1 MKGDFSRLTYDQEK
15 RFSRVFM
22 QQGRVQL
29 DADWNEQAS
38 IFVESL
44 RSLTADVIGPHGGMT
59 ATSFQIEA
67 GETGFHIKKGRYY
80 VQGIGCANAIDQ
92 PYDKQAHYP
101 APELLTEGKYLVYLD
116 VWERHVTATEDDS
129 IREVA
134 LGGADTSSRGQIVWQ
149 VKTLLLDGNASGEVE
164 SRLEDLQRIEKG
176 EALWPRNPQRVREKR
191 KTFVEYAQQL
201 LEEQLQTKGCV
212 TLRASVG
219 GNHTETTPQYQG
231 GENQLYRVEIHQ
243 GATAVSGKA
252 TFKWSRENGSVTFPI
267 QSATCSKHNNKE
279 LLVTLKYFGSDSRGG
294 LNIDDWVEIV
304 DESDV
309 LKGAPGPLYQVEK
322 IDLGGMET
330 SVTLKS
336 THPLA
341 QNGESL
347 QLCRAVLR
355 RWDHGDHK
363 GSIAGG
369 AIVVREGAEVELED
383 NLKITFRSQSNGHP
397 AVYRSGDN
405 WLIPARAATR
415 DIEWP
420 KANDANGH
428 VMYEE
433 REPRGID
440 HRYAP
445 LAYVAVDKEGCV
457 TVERDCRC
465 VVSPL
470 GQPVGRPLKSPFILS
485 LDLIAFTI
493 CGALLGLS
501 LWVIGTQMPLPTEGA
516 KKLFTYIGIGGL
528 LGLTFSGLYNLLL
541 WCLSPFISSERQ
553 SQGSTETQPDGTGV

>member
-15 RFSRVFM
+15 RFSRVLM

-38 IFVESL
+38 IFVESI
-44 RSLTADVIGPHGGMT
+44 RSLTADVIGPHSGMT
-59 ATSFQIEA
+59 PTSFQIEP

-80 VQGIGCANAIDQ
+80 VQGIECTNATDQ

-101 APELLTEGKYLVYLD
+101 AAEPLTDGKYLVYLD
-116 VWERHVTATEDDS
+116 VWERYVTAAEDDG

-149 VKTLLLDGNASGEVE
+149 VKTLLLDDNASGEVG
-164 SRLEDLQRIEKG
+164 SRLNALQRLEKG
-176 EALWPRNPQRVREKR
+176 EALWPRNPQRVQEAR
-191 KTFVEYAQQL
+191 KAFVEYAQQL
-201 LEEQLQTKGCV
+201 LEEQLQKKGCV

-219 GNHTETTPQYQG
+219 GHGTETTPQYQG

-243 GATAVSGKA
+243 EATAASGKA

-267 QSATCSKHNNKE
+267 QSAMCSKLNPKE

-304 DESDV
+304 DESHV
-309 LKGAPGPLYQVEK
+309 LRGTPGPLYQVEK

-330 SVTLKS
+330 LVTLKS
-336 THPLA
+336 MHPLA
-341 QNGESL
+341 QNDASL

-355 RWDHGDHK
+355 RWDHGARNEAID
-363 GSIAGG
+363 GG
-369 AIVVREGAEVELED
+369 AIVVREGVEVELED

-397 AVYRSGDN
+397 AVYRSGDY

-415 DIEWP
+415 DIDWP
-420 KANDANGH
+420 RTNDEKGH
-428 VMYEE
+428 VMYAE
-433 REPRGID
+433 RGPRGSD

-445 LAYVAVDKEGCV
+445 LAYVTADKEGCV
-457 TVERDCRC
+457 SVEHDCRC

-470 GQPVGRPLKSPFILS
+470 GQPVGRPLKSPFVLS

-493 CGALLGLS
+493 CGAILGL
-501 LWVIGTQMPLPTEGA
+501 LWFVGKNYPPSAEGV
-516 KKLFTYIGIGGL
+516 KGLFTYIGIGAI
-528 LGLTFSGLYNLLL
+528 LGLFFSGLYNLML
-541 WCLSPFISSERQ
+541 WCLSPFI
-553 SQGSTETQPDGTGV
+553 GSTKQAPGSTAIHSDGTGL

>member
-1 MKGDFSRLTYDQEK
+1 MKGDFSRLTYDQDK
-15 RFSRVFM
+15 QFSRVFM

-59 ATSFQIEA
+59 ATSFQIDP

-80 VQGIGCANAIDQ
+80 VQGIGCANATDQ

-101 APELLTEGKYLVYLD
+101 SAEPLTEGKYLVYLD

-164 SRLEDLQRIEKG
+164 WRLKDLERIEKG
-176 EALWPRNPQRVREKR
+176 EALWPRNPQRVQEVR
-191 KTFVEYAQQL
+191 KAFVEYAQQL
-201 LEEQLQTKGCV
+201 LEEQLQKKGCV
-212 TLRASVG
+212 TLCASVG
-219 GNHTETTPQYQG
+219 VHGTETTPQYQG

-243 GATAVSGKA
+243 GAVAASGSA

-267 QSATCSKHNNKE
+267 QSATYSKLNTKE

-309 LKGAPGPLYQVEK
+309 LKGTPGPLYQIEK
-322 IDLGGMET
+322 VDLGGMET
-330 SVTLKS
+330 IVTLKS
-336 THPLA
+336 THPPA
-341 QNGESL
+341 QNAASL

-355 RWDHGDHK
+355 RWDHGDHN
-363 GSIAGG
+363 GPLAGG
-369 AIVVREGAEVELED
+369 AIVVREGMEVELED

-397 AVYRSGDN
+397 AMYRNGDY

-420 KANDANGH
+420 RTSDANGH
-428 VMYEE
+428 VVYAE
-433 REPRGID
+433 RGPRGSD
-440 HRYAP
+440 HHYAP
-445 LAYVAVDKEGCV
+445 LAYVIADKEGSV
-457 TVERDCRC
+457 SVERDCRC

-470 GQPVGRPLKSPFILS
+470 GQPVGRPLKSPFVLS

-501 LWVIGTQMPLPTEGA
+501 LWVIGTQVPLPTEGA
-516 KKLFTYIGIGGL
+516 KRLFTYIGIGGF
-528 LGLTFSGLYNLLL
+528 LGLTLSGLYNLFL
-541 WCLSPFISSERQ
+541 WCLSPFIGSTKQSE
-553 SQGSTETQPDGTGV
+553 GSTEIQSDANRA

>member
-15 RFSRVFM
+15 QFSRVFM

-29 DADWNEQAS
+29 DADWNEQAA
-38 IFVESL
+38 IFLESL
-44 RSLTADVIGPHGGMT
+44 RSLTADVIGSHGGMT
-59 ATSFQIEA
+59 ATSFQIEP

-80 VQGIGCANAIDQ
+80 VQGIGCANATDQ
-92 PYDKQAHYP
+92 PYDKQTHYP
-101 APELLTEGKYLVYLD
+101 AAEPLTEGKYLVYLD

-149 VKTLLLDGNASGEVE
+149 VKTLLLDDHASGEVE
-164 SRLEDLQRIEKG
+164 LRLKDLQHIEKG

-191 KTFVEYAQQL
+191 KGFVEYAQQL
-201 LEEQLQTKGCV
+201 LEEQLSKKGCV
-212 TLRASVG
+212 TLRASVQG
-219 GNHTETTPQYQG
+219 HGTESTPQYQG

-243 GATAVSGKA
+243 GATAASGNA

-267 QSATCSKHNNKE
+267 QSATCSKLNTKE

-304 DESDV
+304 DESHV
-309 LKGAPGPLYQVEK
+309 LKGTPGPLYQIEK

-330 SVTLKS
+330 IVTLKG
-336 THPLA
+336 THPPA
-341 QNGESL
+341 QNAASQ

-355 RWDHGDHK
+355 RWDHGDHN
-363 GSIAGG
+363 GRIAGG
-369 AIVVREGAEVELED
+369 AIVVREGEEVELED
-383 NLKITFRSQSNGHP
+383 NLKVTFRSQSNGHP
-397 AVYRSGDN
+397 AMYRSGDH

-415 DIEWP
+415 DIDWP
-420 KANDANGH
+420 RTTDQKGH
-428 VMYEE
+428 VVYAE
-433 REPRGID
+433 RGPSGSD

-445 LAYVAVDKEGCV
+445 LAYVSVDKEGCV
-457 TVERDCRC
+457 SVERDCRC

-470 GQPVGRPLKSPFILS
+470 GHPVGRPLKSPFVLS

-493 CGALLGLS
+493 CGAILGL
-501 LWVIGTQMPLPTEGA
+501 LWFVGKNDLLPTEGV
-516 KKLFTYIGIGGL
+516 KGLFTYIVMGGI
-528 LGLTFSGLYNLLL
+528 LGLVFSGLYNIML
-541 WCLSPFISSERQ
+541 WWSSSFISSGKQ
-553 SQGSTETQPDGTGV
+553 SQGSEEIRSDANHA

>member
-15 RFSRVFM
+15 RFSRVLM

-59 ATSFQIEA
+59 ATSFQIVT

-80 VQGIGCANAIDQ
+80 VQGIGCANATDQ

-101 APELLTEGKYLVYLD
+101 AAEPLTEGKYLVYLD

-164 SRLEDLQRIEKG
+164 SLLEDLQRNEKG
-176 EALWPRNPQRVREKR
+176 EALWPRNPQRVREMR

-201 LEEQLQTKGCV
+201 LDEQLQTKGGV

-219 GNHTETTPQYQG
+219 GHGTETTPQYQG

-243 GATAVSGKA
+243 GATAASGNA

-267 QSATCSKHNNKE
+267 QSATCSKLNPKE
-279 LLVTLKYFGSDSRGG
+279 LVVTLKYFGSDSRGG

-304 DESDV
+304 DESHV
-309 LKGAPGPLYQVEK
+309 LKGTPGPLYQIEK

-330 SVTLKS
+330 IVTLKS
-336 THPLA
+336 THPLT
-341 QNGESL
+341 QNEASL
-347 QLCRAVLR
+347 HLCRAVLR

-363 GSIAGG
+363 GQIAGG
-369 AIVVREGAEVELED
+369 AITVREGVEVELED
-383 NLKITFRSQSNGHP
+383 NLTITFRSQSNGHP
-397 AVYRSGDN
+397 AVYRSGDY

-415 DIEWP
+415 DIDWP
-420 KANDANGH
+420 KTNDANGH

-457 TVERDCRC
+457 SVEHDCRC

-501 LWVIGTQMPLPTEGA
+501 LWVIGTQMPLPAEGA
-516 KKLFTYIGIGGL
+516 KRLFAYIGIGGF
-528 LGLTFSGLYNLLL
+528 LGLTLSGLYNLFL
-541 WCLSPFISSERQ
+541 WCLSPFIGSTKQSE
-553 SQGSTETQPDGTGV
+553 GSTEIQSDANHA

>member
-15 RFSRVFM
+15 RFSRVLM

-59 ATSFQIEA
+59 ATSFQIEP

-80 VQGIGCANAIDQ
+80 VQGIGCTNATDQ

-101 APELLTEGKYLVYLD
+101 AAEPLTEGKYLVYLD

-149 VKTLLLDGNASGEVE
+149 VKTLLLDDHASGEVE
-164 SRLEDLQRIEKG
+164 LRLKDLQRIEKG

-191 KTFVEYAQQL
+191 KMFVEYAQQI
-201 LEEQLQTKGCV
+201 LEEQLQTKGGV

-219 GNHTETTPQYQG
+219 GGGTETTPQYQG

-243 GATAVSGKA
+243 GATAASGKA

-267 QSATCSKHNNKE
+267 QSTTCSKLNPKE

-304 DESDV
+304 DESHV
-309 LKGAPGPLYQVEK
+309 LKGTPGPLYQIEK

-330 SVTLKS
+330 IVTLKS
-336 THPLA
+336 THPLT
-341 QNGESL
+341 QNEASL
-347 QLCRAVLR
+347 HLCRAVLR

-363 GSIAGG
+363 GQIANG
-369 AIVVREGAEVELED
+369 AIVVREGEEVELED

-397 AVYRSGDN
+397 AMYRSGDY
-405 WLIPARAATR
+405 WLIPARAVTR

-420 KANDANGH
+420 RTNDEKGDVVYA
-428 VMYEE
+428 E
-433 REPRGID
+433 RGPRGSD
-440 HRYAP
+440 HHYAP
-445 LAYVAVDKEGCV
+445 LAYVTADKEGCV
-457 TVERDCRC
+457 SVQRDCRC

-501 LWVIGTQMPLPTEGA
+501 LWGIGTQMPLPAEGA
-516 KKLFTYIGIGGL
+516 KRLFTYIGIGGF
-528 LGLTFSGLYNLLL
+528 LGLTLSGLYNLFL
-541 WCLSPFISSERQ
+541 WCLSPFV
-553 SQGSTETQPDGTGV
+553 GSTKQSEGNTEI

>member
-15 RFSRVFM
+15 RFSRVLM

-29 DADWNEQAS
+29 DADWNEQVS
-38 IFVESL
+38 IFLELL

-59 ATSFQIEA
+59 ATSFQIEPGA
-67 GETGFHIKKGRYY
+67 TGFHIKKGRYY
-80 VQGIGCANAIDQ
+80 VQGIGCTNATDQ

-101 APELLTEGKYLVYLD
+101 AAELLTEGKYLVYLD
-116 VWERHVTATEDDS
+116 VWERHVTAAEDDG

-149 VKTLLLDGNASGEVE
+149 VKTLLLDDHASGEVE
-164 SRLEDLQRIEKG
+164 SRLKNLQRLERG
-176 EALWPRNPQRVREKR
+176 EALWPRNPQRVQEGR
-191 KTFVEYAQQL
+191 KAFVEYAQQL
-201 LEEQLQTKGCV
+201 LDEQLQKKGCV

-219 GNHTETTPQYQG
+219 GHNTDTTPQYQG

-243 GATAVSGKA
+243 GAIAASGKA
-252 TFKWSRENGSVTFPI
+252 TFKWSRENGSVTFPV
-267 QSATCSKHNNKE
+267 QSATCSKHNSKE
-279 LLVTLKYFGSDSRGG
+279 LIVTLKYFGSDSRGG

-309 LKGAPGPLYQVEK
+309 LKGTPGPLYQIEK

-330 SVTLKS
+330 IVTVKS
-336 THPLA
+336 TLEPA
-341 QNGESL
+341 QNDASL

-355 RWDHGDHK
+355 RWDHGDHN
-363 GSIAGG
+363 GPIDGG
-369 AIVVREGAEVELED
+369 AIVVREGVEVELED

-397 AVYRSGDN
+397 AVYQSGDY

-420 KANDANGH
+420 KTNDANGH

-445 LAYVAVDKEGCV
+445 LAFVAVDQEGCV
-457 TVERDCRC
+457 SVEHDCRC

-470 GQPVGRPLKSPFILS
+470 GQPVGRPLKSPFVLS

-493 CGALLGLS
+493 CGAILGL
-501 LWVIGTQMPLPTEGA
+501 LWFVGKSDLLPTEGV
-516 KKLFTYIGIGGL
+516 KGLFTYIVMGGI
-528 LGLTFSGLYNLLL
+528 LGLVFSGLYNIML
-541 WCLSPFISSERQ
+541 WWSSSFISSGKQ
-553 SQGSTETQPDGTGV
+553 SQGSEEIRSDANHA

>member
-1 MKGDFSRLTYDQEK
+1 MKGDFSRLTYDHEK
-15 RFSRVFM
+15 RFSRVLM

-29 DADWNEQAS
+29 DADWNEQVS
-38 IFVESL
+38 IFLESI

-59 ATSFQIEA
+59 ATSFQIKE

-80 VQGIGCANAIDQ
+80 VQGIGCTNATDQ
-92 PYDKQAHYP
+92 PYDKQPHYP
-101 APELLTEGKYLVYLD
+101 AAEQLTDGKYLVYLD
-116 VWERHVTATEDDS
+116 VWERHVTAAEDDG

-149 VKTLLLDGNASGEVE
+149 VKTLLLDDHVTGEVE
-164 SRLEDLQRIEKG
+164 SRLKELQRLEKG
-176 EALWPRNPQRVREKR
+176 EALWPRNPQRVQEKR
-191 KTFVEYAQQL
+191 KAFVEYAQQL
-201 LEEQLQTKGCV
+201 LEEQLQKKGCV

-219 GNHTETTPQYQG
+219 GHSTETTPQYQG

-243 GATAVSGKA
+243 GATAASGSA

-267 QSATCSKHNNKE
+267 QSAMCSKHNNKE

-304 DESDV
+304 DESNV
-309 LKGAPGPLYQVEK
+309 LRGTPGPLYQIEK

-330 SVTLKS
+330 IVTLKS

-341 QNGESL
+341 QNEASL

-355 RWDHGDHK
+355 RWDHGDRN
-363 GSIAGG
+363 GLIASG
-369 AIVVREGAEVELED
+369 AIVVREEVEVELED

-397 AVYRSGDN
+397 AMYRSGDY

-420 KANDANGH
+420 KTNDASGH

-445 LAYVAVDKEGCV
+445 LAYVIADKEGCV
-457 TVERDCRC
+457 SVERDCRC

-470 GQPVGRPLKSPFILS
+470 GQPVGRPLKNPFVLS

-493 CGALLGLS
+493 CGTILGL
-501 LWVIGTQMPLPTEGA
+501 LWFVGENHLPPAEGG
-516 KKLFTYIGIGGL
+516 KGLFTYIGIGGI
-528 LGLTFSGLYNLLL
+528 LGLFFSGLYNLML
-541 WCLSPFISSERQ
+541 WCLSPFIGSTKQ
-553 SQGSTETQPDGTGV
+553 SQESTEIQSDTNHA